1 MIEYLKDYRVKLLI
15 DGEKQSIIV
24 LARNEH
30 DAKLD
35 GCDKAR
41 KLLQPR
47 TLKLISVE
55 VVQYKPL
62 V

>member
-35 GCDKAR
+35 GFDKAK

-47 TLKLISVE
+47 TIEIVSVE
-55 VVQYKPL
+55 VVEYKPYA
-62 V
+62 